1 MYAMKA
7 LDRGSRQARM
17 ERIGRRDR
25 MSEVASFTVASVER
39 KILLDRTN
47 SMELVVSG
55 FGGLTDE
62 VLHGQCAVEK
72 NAKAFDSVRKRDCS
86 IAKLKGVDRNRGVFV
101 LFR

>member
-1 MYAMKA
+1 
-7 LDRGSRQARM
+7 M

-62 VLHGQCAVEK
+62 VLHGQYTVEE
-72 NAKAFDSVRKRDCS
+72 NAEAIDSQREGLWYCHPE
-86 IAKLKGVDRNRGVFV
+86 GC
-101 LFR
+101 

>member
-1 MYAMKA
+1 MKA

-25 MSEVASFTVASVER
+25 MSEVASFTAASVER

-62 VLHGQCAVEK
+62 VLHGHCA
-72 NAKAFDSVRKRDCS
+72 C
-86 IAKLKGVDRNRGVFV
+86 
-101 LFR
+101 